1 MTRYFIIATAIAAA
15 GAPSVRAQGRGGGD
29 WSTGGGDAQRSS
41 WVRTD
46 AKISPESIAKPGFQV
61 AWKVKLPNEA
71 RQGNAVFAPV
81 LLERYIG
88 YRGFRSFA
96 FAGGSS
102 ENVFA
107 VDTDLGRVEWQK
119 HFRVETAAGTAT
131 CPGGM
136 TAASTEPALAALPA
150 MNDGRGGRAGGRG
163 GPARSGVGAPLE
175 GAVTIAASMA
185 AAANPAAG
193 GGRGRG
199 AIIPGAPGAPAVPG
213 PRGRMPSMVYALSGD
228 GAFHAMYVS
237 NGDEPEPPVK
247 FLPAHA
253 NAKDLMLVDNVAY
266 AVTVNNCG
274 GVPNGIWALDVASKS
289 VANWSGNGVGA
300 AIGPDGIYVTT
311 ADGDLVLLEAKTL
324 AKKASYS
331 GGAAFSTAPVLFE
344 SKGKIMLAAATKDGN
359 LHLADAATMT
369 GTGAKTGLSADALST
384 WQDSTG
390 TRWLLAAGAKSVG
403 AWKVGDTLQPGW
415 TSREIASPL
424 TPIVVNGVVFAVAG
438 GSRSS
443 RAVMYALDGFTG
455 KELWNSGNAI
465 TSFAPRSAGLAAGG
479 SQIYLGTSDGTLWA
493 FAFPIE
499 H

>member
-1 MTRYFIIATAIAAA
+1 MTRCFIIATAIAAA

-81 LLERYIG
+81 LLDRYIG

-107 VDTDLGRVEWQK
+107 VDTDLGRLEWQK
-119 HFRVETAAGTAT
+119 HFPLETAAGTAT

-136 TAASTEPALAALPA
+136 TAALTEPAFATLPV

-175 GAVTIAASMA
+175 GAVTM

-199 AIIPGAPGAPAVPG
+199 ATVPGAPAVPA

-247 FLPAHA
+247 FLAAHA
-253 NAKDLMLVDNVAY
+253 NAKDLMLVDNVVY
-266 AVTVNNCG
+266 ALTVNSCG
-274 GVPNGIWALDVASKS
+274 GVPNGVWALDAASKS
-289 VANWSGNGVGA
+289 VANWTGNGVGL
-300 AIGPDGIYVTT
+300 AIGPGGIYVTT
-311 ADGDLVLLEAKTL
+311 ADGDVVLLEAKTL

-331 GGAAFSTAPVLFE
+331 GGGAFTTAPVLFE
-344 SKGKIMLAAATKDGN
+344 SKGKIMLAAATRDGN
-359 LHLADAATMT
+359 LHLVDAATMA
-369 GTGAKTGLSADALST
+369 GTAAKTGLNCDALTT

-390 TRWLLAAGAKSVG
+390 TRWLLGAGAKSVS
-403 AWKVGDTLQPGW
+403 AWKVGDTVQQGW

-424 TPIVVNGVVFAVAG
+424 TPLAVNGVVFAVAG

-443 RAVMYALDGFTG
+443 HAVMYALDGLSG

-479 SQIYLGTSDGTLWA
+479 SQVYLGTSDGALWA

>member
-1 MTRYFIIATAIAAA
+1 MTRYFIIAATIAVA
-15 GAPSVRAQGRGGGD
+15 GAPCIRAQGRGGGD

-46 AKISPESIAKPGFQV
+46 AKISPETIAKPGFQV

-81 LLERYIG
+81 LLDRYIG

-102 ENVFA
+102 GSVFA
-107 VDTDLGRVEWQK
+107 LDTDLGRIEWQK
-119 HFRVETAAGTAT
+119 HFPADTTAGTAT

-136 TAASTEPALAALPA
+136 TAGLTEPAIAALPA
-150 MNDGRGGRAGGRG
+150 MNDGRGGRGGGRG

-193 GGRGRG
+193 GGRGGRG
-199 AIIPGAPGAPAVPG
+199 AAVPGGPAVPA
-213 PRGRMPSMVYALSGD
+213 PRGRMPAMVYALSGD

-237 NGDEPEPPVK
+237 NGDEPEPPLK
-247 FLPAHA
+247 FLPANA
-253 NAKDLMLVDNVAY
+253 SAKDPMLVDNVAY
-266 AVTVNNCG
+266 ALTVNNCG
-274 GVPNGIWALDVASKS
+274 GVPNGVWALDVAAKA
-289 VANWSGNGVGA
+289 VANWAGNAVGA

-311 ADGDLVLLEAKTL
+311 ADGDLVVLEAKTL
-324 AKKASYS
+324 MKKASYS
-331 GGAAFSTAPVLFE
+331 GGAAFTTAPVIFE
-344 SKGKIMLAAATKDGN
+344 SRGKVMLAAATKDGN
-359 LHLADAATMT
+359 LHLVEAATMA
-369 GTGAKTGLSADALST
+369 GTAAKAGLNADALST

-390 TRWLLAAGAKSVG
+390 TRWLLAAGGKSVS
-403 AWKVGDTLQPGW
+403 AWKVGETLEPGW

-438 GSRSS
+438 GSRSA
-443 RAVMYALDGFTG
+443 RAVMYALDGLTG
-455 KELWNSGNAI
+455 KELWNSGNAL

-479 SQIYLGTSDGTLWA
+479 SQVYLGTNDGTLWA